1 MGLEIFFIKII
12 YGTSSRQHCLLN
24 NLISI
29 YDKALGDR
37 VLILT
42 RLVIGY
48 WSSKKH

>member
-1 MGLEIFFIKII
+1 MGLEGFFIKIL
-12 YGTSSRQHCLLN
+12 YGTSSRQHYLLN
-24 NLISI
+24 NLII

-42 RLVIGY
+42 RLVIGC